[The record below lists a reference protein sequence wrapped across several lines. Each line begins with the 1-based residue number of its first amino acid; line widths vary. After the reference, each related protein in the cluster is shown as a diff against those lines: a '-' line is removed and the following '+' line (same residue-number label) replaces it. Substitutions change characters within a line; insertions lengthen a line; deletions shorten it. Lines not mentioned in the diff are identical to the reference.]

1 MKVDPATIT
10 ILAVVAALGFGA
22 GVGVGQG
29 VGASKVAREQREAI
43 EAVGASVEAV
53 AAEVGRP
60 LVLDAEIRESLA
72 RTPVQCRREAGGDPM
87 SAACLL
93 ASCWAYGQSS
103 AQRPECREVEKAAL
117 LEVGRPLP

>member
-1 MKVDPATIT
+1 MDPIT
-10 ILAVVAALGFGA
+10 IVVLVAVAASGFGA
-22 GVGVGQG
+22 GLGVGQG
-29 VGASKVAREQREAI
+29 HGAAKVAREQREAI
-43 EAVGASVEAV
+43 EAVGASVQAV

-60 LVLDAEIRESLA
+60 LVLDAEIRETLA
-72 RTPVQCRREAGGDPM
+72 RTPVQCRVDAGGDPM

-117 LEVGRPLP
+117 VEVSRPSP